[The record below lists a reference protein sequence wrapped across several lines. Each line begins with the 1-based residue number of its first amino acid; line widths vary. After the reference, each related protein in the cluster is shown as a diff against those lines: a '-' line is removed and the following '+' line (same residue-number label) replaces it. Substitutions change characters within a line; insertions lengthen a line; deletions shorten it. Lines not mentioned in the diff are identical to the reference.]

1 VERNSVNLGNNSR
14 ASKFHIQKVGIGLA
28 ESGDKLLRASFQLT
42 PANEHCLWG
51 LSPRG
56 CKELTIK

>member
-1 VERNSVNLGNNSR
+1 MERNSVNSGNNSR
-14 ASKFHIQKVGIGLA
+14 ASMFHIQKAGMGLA
-28 ESGDKLLRASFQLT
+28 ESGGKLLRASFQLT
-42 PANEHCLWG
+42 LAAEHCLWY